1 MAARLQLFGSPT
13 VVHGGDTV
21 ALPFERRTQLLVFL
35 ALRRAWVGRAELAAM
50 LWPEQEAKL
59 AYSNLR
65 KTLFRLQSLPWAAG
79 IEVQGGAL
87 RFLPDTD
94 VAAFEAA
101 LREGRASEAIALKR
115 GDLLAGFEG
124 EGSEA
129 WSAWLSFERERLG
142 SAWRNAALAHLAAGG
157 DPAQAV
163 ALSARLLEAD
173 SLDEAA
179 MRAHMT
185 ALAAT
190 GQQAQAR
197 QAYRDFIRRLGEE
210 LGLEPAAELKALHDS
225 LGGAAAAATHAVPA
239 PAEADASFVG
249 RSLELRRIAQ
259 LLAERDCRLLC
270 LIGPGGVG
278 KTRLARRALELHAAQ
293 YPDGSAFVSLEDAS
307 DAQEAATQVARA
319 LDVPLAGR
327 ADPLT
332 QVITRLKDRRALIVL
347 DNFEHLVSHAHEV
360 ERLLHECPQVQVL
373 ATSRVRLAL
382 AQERPLPVD
391 GLPCPDPDDH
401 ARLKAFDAVRLF
413 VAAARRVAP
422 ELAVEAEAEAIAD
435 ICRLV
440 DGLPL
445 ALELAAAWTRVLPC
459 NEIAAELRHGTELLR
474 AVDPAQ
480 PRRHASIELV
490 FDQSWKLL
498 GPVEREALARLSVFR
513 GGSTVEA
520 ARAVAGASLPVLG
533 ALHDKSL
540 LRREGQ
546 RLYLHPLVH
555 QLAALRLA
563 EGEGREATQ
572 RAHALHFHRLLA
584 QLRRRVEDGDNLELR
599 GVDDEFENCRV
610 AWRWATF
617 HSAHEIARSLPTL
630 LHYCDH
636 RGRLEEG
643 LALLRE
649 ALEAPAVAAAPRIA
663 AQVRSAVAHL
673 EYRLDRYAEAE
684 ADATRAL
691 AATRPGE
698 DHETRLQCFKVLGGC
713 CLRLGRI
720 EEAGGHF
727 RQALE
732 AAPADVDPHNAAGM
746 LDNLALTEKRLG
758 HYDEALRLSLE
769 SLAQHRRLDDVAGV
783 SLCLNNLGSF
793 YLERGDYAAAMPHLL
808 EALGLAERH
817 GHVLTKALVLA
828 NLSEIAVKTGDL
840 EEADAQG
847 GRAIEL
853 ARSAGNRGLSVHVEL
868 LVAIVAARRG
878 NLDGARARL
887 AAAVQDG
894 IAVGRP
900 SLLLTG
906 VCAFAELLEAQ
917 GEPGC
922 SRRVLEFAAAHPA
935 IGATERDELRARLA
949 RGAGQAARPWPGMEL
964 GELAQRIVAE
974 RDLAHAPLI
983 AALQ

>member
-1 MAARLQLFGSPT
+1 MRLHLFGTPS
-13 VVHGGDTV
+13 VEQDGALS
-21 ALPFERRTQLLVFL
+21 ALPFERRSQLVAFL
-35 ALRRAWVGRAELAAM
+35 ALRRAWVGRAEIAAM
-50 LWPEQEAKL
+50 LWPEQETKL

-65 KTLFRLQSLPWAAG
+65 KTLFRLQSMPWAGAM
-79 IEVQGGAL
+79 EVQGGAL
-87 RFLPDTD
+87 RFLADTD
-94 VAAFEAA
+94 VLAFEAA
-101 LREGRASEAIALKR
+101 LREGRADDAIALKR

-129 WSAWLSFERERLG
+129 WSAWLSFERERLA
-142 SAWRNAALAHLAAGG
+142 SAWRNAALAHLAGGG
-157 DPAQAV
+157 DPAEAV

-173 SLDEAA
+173 PLDEAA
-179 MRAHMT
+179 MRAHLA

-190 GQQAQAR
+190 GQHGQAH
-197 QAYRDFIRRLGEE
+197 QAYRDFVRRLDEE

-225 LGGAAAAATHAVPA
+225 LAGSAAAATRAAPA
-239 PAEADASFVG
+239 PPEADASFVG

-278 KTRLARRALELHAAQ
+278 KTRLARRALELNAAQ

-347 DNFEHLVSHAHEV
+347 DNFEHLVSHAGEV
-360 ERLLHECPQVQVL
+360 ERLLRECPHVQVL

-382 AQERPLPVD
+382 AQERLLPVD
-391 GLPCPDPDDH
+391 GLPCPEPEDH
-401 ARLKAFDAVRLF
+401 DRLEAFDSVRLF
-413 VAAARRVAP
+413 VAAAHRVAP
-422 ELAVEAEAEAIAD
+422 GLAVEAEPGAIAD

-445 ALELAAAWTRVLPC
+445 ALELAAAWTRVLSC
-459 NEIAAELRHGTELLR
+459 AEIAAELRHGTELLR

-480 PRRHASIELV
+480 PARHASIELV
-490 FDQSWKLL
+490 FDHSWKLL
-498 GPVEREALARLSVFR
+498 GAVERDALARLSAFR
-513 GGSTVEA
+513 GGFSVEA

-540 LRREGQ
+540 VRRESK
-546 RLYLHPLVH
+546 RLYLHPLVQ

-563 EGEGREATQ
+563 DSDAREATQ

-584 QLRRRVEDGDNLELR
+584 QLRRRVEDGEKVELR

-610 AWRWATF
+610 AWRWAAA
-617 HSAHEIARSLPTL
+617 HSAAELTRSLPTL
-630 LHYCDH
+630 LYYCDH

-643 LALLRE
+643 LVLLRE
-649 ALEAPAVAAAPRIA
+649 ALDAPAVAAAPRIA
-663 AQVRSAVAHL
+663 AQVRSAAAHL

-691 AATRPGE
+691 SATRPGE
-698 DHETRLQCFKVLGGC
+698 DHETRLQCLKVLGGC

-720 EEAGGHF
+720 EEAGAHF
-727 RQALE
+727 RKALKQ
-732 AAPADVDPHNAAGM
+732 APADVDPHNAAGM
-746 LDNLALTEKRLG
+746 LDNLALIEKRLG

-793 YLERGDYAAAMPHLL
+793 YLERGDYAAAMPHLQ
-808 EALGLAERH
+808 EALGLSERH
-817 GHVLTKALVLA
+817 GHVLTRALVVS
-828 NLSEIAVKTGDL
+828 NLCEIAVKTGDL
-840 EEADAQG
+840 AQAEAQG
-847 GRAIEL
+847 VRAIEL
-853 ARSAGNRGLSVHVEL
+853 ARSIGNRGLSTHVEL
-868 LVAIVAARRG
+868 LVAIVAAQRG
-878 NLDGARARL
+878 DLDGARSRL
-887 AAAVQDG
+887 AAAVEDG
-894 IAVGRP
+894 IAIGRP

-906 VCAFAELLEAQ
+906 ACAFAELLEAQ
-917 GEPGC
+917 GESGC
-922 SRRVLEFAAAHPA
+922 ARSVLEFAASHPA

-949 RGAGQAARPWPGMEL
+949 RGKPQGPSRPWPGMEL

-974 RDLAHAPLI
+974 RELAHAPLI
-983 AALQ
+983 AALR

>member
-1 MAARLQLFGSPT
+1 MAVRLQLFGSPT
-13 VVHGGDTV
+13 VEHGGDSV
-21 ALPFERRTQLLVFL
+21 ALPFERRSQLLVFL
-35 ALRRAWVGRAELAAM
+35 ALRRAWVGRAELATM

-65 KTLFRLQSLPWAAG
+65 KTLFRLQSLPWAAR

-101 LREGRASEAIALKR
+101 LREGRVPEAIALKQ
-115 GDLLAGFEG
+115 GELLAGFEG

-142 SAWRNAALAHLAAGG
+142 SAWRNAALAHLGAGG
-157 DPAQAV
+157 DPAGAV
-163 ALSARLLEAD
+163 ALSARLLAAD
-173 SLDEAA
+173 PLDEAA
-179 MRAHMT
+179 MRAHMA

-197 QAYRDFIRRLGEE
+197 QAYRDFARRLGEE

-225 LGGAAAAATHAVPA
+225 LGGAAARAVPA

-259 LLAERDCRLLC
+259 LLADRDCRLLC

-278 KTRLARRALELHAAQ
+278 KTRLARRALELNAAR

-332 QVITRLKDRRALIVL
+332 QVIARLKDRRAIIVL
-347 DNFEHLVSHAHEV
+347 DNFEHLVAHAREV
-360 ERLLHECPQVQVL
+360 ERLLRECPQVQVL

-382 AQERPLPVD
+382 AQERLLPVD
-391 GLPCPDPDDH
+391 GLPCPEPEDH
-401 ARLKAFDAVRLF
+401 DRLEAFDAVRLF
-413 VAAARRVAP
+413 VTAARRVAP

-490 FDQSWKLL
+490 FDHSWKLL

-513 GGSTVEA
+513 GGFTAES
-520 ARAVAGASLPVLG
+520 ARAVASASLPVLG

-540 LRREGQ
+540 LRRDGQ

-555 QLAALRLA
+555 QLAALRLS
-563 EGEGREATQ
+563 EGEVRESTQ

-584 QLRRRVEDGDNLELR
+584 QLRRRVEDGGNLELR

-610 AWRWATF
+610 AWRWAVS
-617 HSAHEIARSLPTL
+617 HAAPEIAKSLPTL

-649 ALEAPAVAAAPRIA
+649 ALEAAALAAAPRVA

-684 ADATRAL
+684 ANATRAL
-691 AATRPGE
+691 GATRPGE
-698 DHETRLQCFKVLGGC
+698 DHETRLQCYKVLGGC

-732 AAPADVDPHNAAGM
+732 AAPAEVDPHNAAGM
-746 LDNLALTEKRLG
+746 LDNLALIEKRLG
-758 HYDEALRLSLE
+758 HYDEALGLSLE

-808 EALGLAERH
+808 EALELSERH

-840 EEADAQG
+840 AEADAQG

-853 ARSAGNRGLSVHVEL
+853 ARSAGNRALSVHVEL

-922 SRRVLEFAAAHPA
+922 ARRVLEFAAAHPA

-964 GELAQRIVAE
+964 GELPQRIVAE

-983 AALQ
+983 AALR